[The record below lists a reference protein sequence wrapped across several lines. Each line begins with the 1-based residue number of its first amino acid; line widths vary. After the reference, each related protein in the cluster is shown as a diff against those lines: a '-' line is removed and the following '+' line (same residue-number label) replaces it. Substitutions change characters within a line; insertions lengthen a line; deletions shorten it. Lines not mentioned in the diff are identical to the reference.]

1 VFAHEYCHLLS
12 YYVGFKDNWLEE
24 GIADWAVSVVGYDDP
39 TLDPED
45 PVFPRHLTI
54 FHGYGVSES
63 FGGPEQ
69 SLTEWVDQ
77 GPPEI
82 LADYG
87 AAYSF
92 MLFLEARFGR
102 IFFSDLHNERN
113 AYSVSTFQDFLDNS
127 TDTEEILFGDLL
139 KEWQVALV
147 TYGELSSHSKTFA
160 SSSFSLANVAFTTVP
175 LSRIDWDTPQAYNR

>member
-1 VFAHEYCHLLS
+1 MFAHEYCHLLS
-12 YYVGFKDNWLEE
+12 YYIRVKDSWLEE
-24 GIADWAVSVVGYDDP
+24 GIADWAVKVVGYEDP

-45 PVFPRHLTI
+45 PQFPGHLNV
-54 FHGYGVSES
+54 FHGYAIQES

-77 GPPEI
+77 GAPEI

-92 MLFLEARFGR
+92 MLFLEARFGQG
-102 IFFSDLHNERN
+102 FFSDLHNDPS
-113 AYSVSTFQDFLDNS
+113 AYSVTTFQEFLD
-127 TDTEEILFGDLL
+127 TETEGYLFGDLL

-147 TYGELSSHSKTFA
+147 TYRELSSHAKTFV
-160 SSSFSLANVAFTTVP
+160 SSSFTFANVQFATVP
-175 LSRIDWDTPQAYNR
+175 LSRIKWDNPQAYDR